1 MSYDEEK
8 QEKVDVVVLREPVTQ
23 KELTFDREVT
33 AKLQRRYDAA
43 VENDEETFNF
53 EGFEFVRDY
62 AKYMLEFLDV
72 RLV

>member
-8 QEKVDVVVLREPVTQ
+8 QERVDVVVLKEPVTN
-23 KELTFDREVT
+23 KELAFDREMT
-33 AKLQRRYDAA
+33 EKLRTRYDNA
-43 VENDEETFNF
+43 VVNDEETFNF
-53 EGFEFVRDY
+53 EGFDFVRDY